1 MDTSVETGCIADLP
15 RLLEQVYQ
23 THYSVDEFI
32 YADIEIP
39 VIYSVTHAKQD
50 RWWWKWAAT

>member
-50 RWWWKWAAT
+50 R